1 VRWIAWAVTLAAWA
15 GCAHDVS
22 GLSAK
27 ERAIVDLQKGKLEAA
42 LEELAIAR
50 QEAPGDLDLARSVV
64 EANAKLGK
72 LDALIAQLEGAKATP
87 AAVTWYMLGLA
98 HFARNADAEPAASDF
113 RKALELSPQAAEIH
127 YRLGVALLESE
138 HYEQALP
145 ALQKARELAPEREGI
160 ALPLAKALYRA
171 GHRPE
176 AVEALRK
183 LVSQDPTP
191 KEIETARALM
201 DAIADPFVGVPQ
213 AARAKIDEG
222 LNWLQVRESPDNAIV
237 SFEDVLHE
245 YPDLAGVHA
254 LLGLAYEK
262 IDDAGLA
269 VDELRRATE
278 LAPDDG
284 KSFFYL
290 GDLYASRQR
299 WDQARDCLEKAIAK
313 NPLLDSAYDKLG
325 ELAINRRDLPKARE
339 YYRLLCV
346 LEPDVP
352 AARGKLAL
360 ALQLDGDFAGAE
372 RELKRVLDKEE
383 DNVEFMLRL
392 GMLYAEKYAHTSH
405 PEERAKAAADGVK
418 WLEEV
423 LKRQPD
429 NALASRALDTLKP
442 R

>member
-1 VRWIAWAVTLAAWA
+1 MRGWAPVAAVALAACTHESA
-15 GCAHDVS
+15 S

-27 ERAIVDLQKGKLEAA
+27 ERAVVSLQKGRPEAA
-42 LEELAIAR
+42 LDDLAAAR
-50 QEAPGDLDLARSVV
+50 REAPEDLDLARLEV
-64 EANAKLGK
+64 EANAKLGR
-72 LDALIAQLEGAKATP
+72 LDALISRLDAQKARP
-87 AAVTWYMLGLA
+87 SAVTWYMLGLA
-98 HFARNADAEPAASDF
+98 QFARAADAEPAASAF
-113 RKALELSPQAAEIH
+113 HQALQLAPQSAEIH

-145 ALQKARELAPEREGI
+145 PLEKARELAPEREGI
-160 ALPLAKALYRA
+160 ALPLAKALYRT
-171 GHRPE
+171 GRRGE

-183 LVSQDPTP
+183 LVSQNPTP
-191 KEIETARALM
+191 REIETARALM
-201 DAIADPFVGVPQ
+201 DAIADPFVGIPQ

-222 LNWLQVRESPDNAIV
+222 LNWLQIRESPDNAIL

-284 KSFFYL
+284 KTLFYL

-299 WDQARDCLEKAIAK
+299 VDQARDCLEKAIAK
-313 NPLLDSAYDKLG
+313 NPLLDAAYARLG
-325 ELAINRRDLPKARE
+325 DLALDRRDLPRARE
-339 YYRLLCV
+339 YYRILCV
-346 LEPDVP
+346 LQPDSP
-352 AARGKLAL
+352 PARGKLAL

-372 RELKRVLDKEE
+372 KELKRVLDKDE

-392 GMLYAEKYAHTSH
+392 GMLFAEKYAHTSR
-405 PEERAKAAADGVK
+405 PEERAKAATDGVK

-429 NALASRALDTLKP
+429 NALASRALDSLKP